1 MKCPKCGNEVLS
13 TDSHCSSCG
22 AHFATIPQWRSCP
35 KCGRANKSSN
45 TECSFCHTLL
55 DEQTVTIIPTP
66 VKQPIE
72 NKPTPSAKQ
81 PVKKIP
87 LSFEK
92 QQGTQPTN
100 VTQSNET
107 LEDPYYKKFRSLPI
121 SLALGTALIGF
132 ILGCVLEEGWI
143 FLVGLVLAFFTWY
156 DARIIIAPIVTA
168 INYLRAI
175 ERNTRK
181 K

>member
-13 TDSHCSSCG
+13 TDSHCGSCG
-22 AHFATIPQWRSCP
+22 VHLATAFQQRSATAKPKAPPSGKVCP
-35 KCGRANKSSN
+35 KCG
-45 TECSFCHTLL
+45 H
-55 DEQTVTIIPTP
+55 P
-66 VKQPIE
+66 VKSTDITCGHCTHYLGSSPI
-72 NKPTPSAKQ
+72 TTTA
-81 PVKKIP
+81 I
-87 LSFEK
+87 EK

-100 VTQSNET
+100 VTQSNKT
-107 LEDPYYKKFRSLPI
+107 LEDPYYKQFRSLPI

-156 DARIIIAPIVTA
+156 DARIIIAPIITA